1 MSPETVRALR
11 AINERFYRTEAKLFA
26 SKRTRPWA
34 GMERVLRELPTP
46 PRSVLDVGCGHGR
59 FAAQLHAMGETP
71 EYTGVDGSAALLE
84 LAAAR
89 TDVPAHC
96 RWLQSDLEDDPSALP
111 EGPFDLISLFGVLH
125 HVPGEARRMTLLRC
139 LGERVAPGGTLALA
153 FWRTQGD
160 SIERQRPWS
169 DAGLCDADVEPGDRL
184 LSFDRRPDVT
194 RYAHFADDAEL
205 TRVEPAPG
213 LPLALRF
220 ASDGAGC
227 ATNAYFLWRRPA

>member
-34 GMERVLRELPTP
+34 GMKRVLRELPMP

-59 FAAQLHAMGETP
+59 FAAQLHAMGEAP

-89 TDVPAHC
+89 TDVPARC
-96 RWLQSDLEDDPSALP
+96 RWLEVDLEEEPPALP
-111 EGPFDLISLFGVLH
+111 EGPFDLVCLFGVLH
-125 HVPGEARRMTLLRC
+125 HVPGEARRRALLHC

-153 FWRTQGD
+153 FWRIQADGV
-160 SIERQRPWS
+160 ERRRPWA
-169 DAGLCDADVEPGDRL
+169 DAGLRDTDVEPGDRL
-184 LSFDRRPDVT
+184 LSFDRRPDVY

-205 TRVEPAPG
+205 MRVETTPG

-220 ASDGAGC
+220 TSDGPGKA
-227 ATNAYFLWRRPA
+227 ANAYFLWRRPE